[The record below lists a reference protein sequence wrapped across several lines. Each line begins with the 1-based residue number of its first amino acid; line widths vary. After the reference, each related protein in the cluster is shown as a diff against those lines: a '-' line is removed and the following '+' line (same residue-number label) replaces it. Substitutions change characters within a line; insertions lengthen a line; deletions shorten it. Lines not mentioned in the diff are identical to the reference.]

1 MGIAHTLSRTFFWSE
16 NILWKED
23 LLSHRAT
30 VFLNAKDS
38 IINAPL
44 ILEYL
49 QAPGGGEG
57 EKTNGV
63 SFEGDDI
70 PAVYD
75 SEKAVP
81 KQDHSGDGRLK
92 VVWCPNLDHGQVF
105 DLPSRRK
112 QLVEETLTC
121 ARDEFLAQSKGR

>member
-16 NILWKED
+16 NILWKDD

-49 QAPGGGEG
+49 QATGGGEG
-57 EKTNGV
+57 QKTNGV
-63 SFEGDDI
+63 SFQGDDI

-105 DLPSRRK
+105 DIPSRRK

-121 ARDEFLAQSKGR
+121 ARDEFLVQNKGR